1 MSTAYR
7 CLFYV
12 CLAALLISTGCK
24 KKTSIAGGGTA
35 VSAEE
40 IAAVRDALTRRM
52 SRTALSNLKA
62 THVGK
67 KCVVTAHVPVD
78 GYQPDP
84 PPPPPGMV
92 RVLGQTIIYSADLD
106 GVSDDSITV
115 RAAYP
120 TSGNYKRI
128 EIPRDDIQS
137 VHLAQ

>member
-1 MSTAYR
+1 MSTAYH

-12 CLAALLISTGCK
+12 CLVVVLTSTGCK
-24 KKTSIAGGGTA
+24 KRTSTTGTDTA

-40 IAAVRDALTRRM
+40 IAAVRDTLTRGM
-52 SRTALSNLKA
+52 NKMAPGSLKA
-62 THVGK
+62 THIGR
-67 KCVVTAHVPVD
+67 KCVVTAHVPAG
-78 GYQPDP
+78 GYQPTP
-84 PPPPPGMV
+84 PPPPPGVV
-92 RVLGQTIIYSADLD
+92 RVLGQTIICSAELD